1 MLSSLYIRNLA
12 LIRELTVEFTK
23 GLTIIT
29 GETGAG
35 KSMLVGALSLVLGE
49 RASSDIV
56 RSGENKAVIEAVL
69 SGPLPERLR
78 PLLEEAGIEN
88 APETLLRRDIS
99 ASGQSRCFI
108 NDTPCTAGLLKQAG
122 LLLIDLHGQHDH
134 QLLLN
139 AASHEGM
146 LDAFAR
152 SAQESSAYRDAY
164 SSIATLSGRQ
174 KQLEER
180 AREFRERKEMMEFQF
195 NELDTLELKEGE
207 EEELENEITL
217 LENAETLFGLGSEL
231 GILLYEEE
239 RSAYTSLSSARHI
252 LEKLAAIDKRF
263 ESRLEEARSAESM
276 VEELYR
282 FVNRYTAAVEFN
294 VDRLD
299 TLRGR
304 QLLLQRTRKKY
315 GRSVAELIA
324 WRDEL
329 SLGLGFE
336 ESLTEERNRLDTEML
351 LQRRKLSEAAAAL
364 SQKRRIA
371 AAKLDETLE
380 RELSMLGIAGAR
392 FRTAFSPEKDPL
404 GDITIGN
411 ERFRAF
417 GNGHEKIEFLIS
429 ANTGEALKPL
439 AKAASGG
446 EISRVMLALKSA
458 LAESA
463 ALPILVF
470 DEIDTGISGTTAH
483 AVAASLKRLSRL
495 HQIVAIT
502 HLPQIAAMADT
513 HLSIGKTT
521 ENGRTSAVVVP
532 LDAEGHIRAVA
543 GLISGRNISD
553 SSLRLAGELVAG
565 TKSV

>member
-152 SAQESSAYRDAY
+152 NAQESSAYRDAY

-207 EEELENEITL
+207 
-217 LENAETLFGLGSEL
+217 
-231 GILLYEEE
+231 
-239 RSAYTSLSSARHI
+239 
-252 LEKLAAIDKRF
+252 
-263 ESRLEEARSAESM
+263 
-276 VEELYR
+276 
-282 FVNRYTAAVEFN
+282 
-294 VDRLD
+294 
-299 TLRGR
+299 
-304 QLLLQRTRKKY
+304 
-315 GRSVAELIA
+315 
-324 WRDEL
+324 
-329 SLGLGFE
+329 
-336 ESLTEERNRLDTEML
+336 
-351 LQRRKLSEAAAAL
+351 
-364 SQKRRIA
+364 
-371 AAKLDETLE
+371 
-380 RELSMLGIAGAR
+380 
-392 FRTAFSPEKDPL
+392 
-404 GDITIGN
+404 
-411 ERFRAF
+411 
-417 GNGHEKIEFLIS
+417 
-429 ANTGEALKPL
+429 
-439 AKAASGG
+439 
-446 EISRVMLALKSA
+446 
-458 LAESA
+458 
-463 ALPILVF
+463 
-470 DEIDTGISGTTAH
+470 
-483 AVAASLKRLSRL
+483 
-495 HQIVAIT
+495 
-502 HLPQIAAMADT
+502 
-513 HLSIGKTT
+513 
-521 ENGRTSAVVVP
+521 
-532 LDAEGHIRAVA
+532 
-543 GLISGRNISD
+543 
-553 SSLRLAGELVAG
+553 
-565 TKSV
+565 

>member
-1 MLSSLYIRNLA
+1 MLTSLYVRNFA
-12 LIRELTVEFTK
+12 LIAELSVNFSP

-49 RASSDIV
+49 RASSDLV

-69 SGPLPERLR
+69 SGPLPEKLR
-78 PLLEEAGIEN
+78 PLLDEAGIEH

-99 ASGQSRCFI
+99 VSGQSRCFI

-152 SAQESSAYRDAY
+152 SGRECEAYRNAF
-164 SSIATLSGRQ
+164 SSITALCMRR
-174 KQLEER
+174 KELEDR
-180 AREFRERKEMMEFQF
+180 AREFREKKEMMEFQF
-195 NELDTLELKEGE
+195 NELDALELKEGE
-207 EEELENEITL
+207 EDELENEITL
-217 LENAETLFGLGSEL
+217 LENAETLFGLGTEL
-231 GILLYEEE
+231 GSLLYEEE
-239 RSAYTSLSSARHI
+239 RSAYSAISSARHL
-252 LEKLAAIDKRF
+252 LEKLSAIDKRF
-263 ESRLEEARSAESM
+263 EGRVEDARSAESM

-294 VDRLD
+294 GDRLD

-304 QLLLQRTRKKY
+304 QLLLQRTQRKY
-315 GRSVAELIA
+315 GRSIAELIA

-329 SLGLGFE
+329 SLGLGLE
-336 ESLTEERNRLDTEML
+336 ESITEERDRIERETG
-351 LQRRKLSEAAAAL
+351 LQRMKLSAAAAAL
-364 SQKRRIA
+364 SEKRRSA
-371 AAKLDETLE
+371 AARLDETIE
-380 RELSMLGIAGAR
+380 RELAMLGIAGAR
-392 FRTAFSPEKDPL
+392 FRTAFSAEKDPL
-404 GDITIGN
+404 GDVTI
-411 ERFRAF
+411 EEQRFRAF

-429 ANTGEALKPL
+429 ANTGEELKPL

-458 LAESA
+458 LAMSA

-495 HQIVAIT
+495 HQIIAIT

-513 HLSIGKTT
+513 HLSVGKTT
-521 ENGRTSAVVVP
+521 ENERTSARVVR

-553 SSLRLAGELVAG
+553 SSLKLAGELVAG
-565 TKSV
+565 AKSA

>member
-1 MLSSLYIRNLA
+1 
-12 LIRELTVEFTK
+12 
-23 GLTIIT
+23 
-29 GETGAG
+29 
-35 KSMLVGALSLVLGE
+35 
-49 RASSDIV
+49 
-56 RSGENKAVIEAVL
+56 
-69 SGPLPERLR
+69 
-78 PLLEEAGIEN
+78 
-88 APETLLRRDIS
+88 
-99 ASGQSRCFI
+99 
-108 NDTPCTAGLLKQAG
+108 
-122 LLLIDLHGQHDH
+122 
-134 QLLLN
+134 
-139 AASHEGM
+139 
-146 LDAFAR
+146 
-152 SAQESSAYRDAY
+152 
-164 SSIATLSGRQ
+164 
-174 KQLEER
+174 
-180 AREFRERKEMMEFQF
+180 
-195 NELDTLELKEGE
+195 
-207 EEELENEITL
+207 
-217 LENAETLFGLGSEL
+217 
-231 GILLYEEE
+231 
-239 RSAYTSLSSARHI
+239 
-252 LEKLAAIDKRF
+252 
-263 ESRLEEARSAESM
+263 M

-315 GRSVAELIA
+315 GRNVAELIA

-565 TKSV
+565 AKSV